1 MAYMHV
7 MRIVFF
13 LVAIGT
19 GAAAH
24 SAAAPAEGAYP
35 SKPVR
40 FIVPFS
46 PGGTNDILARMIG
59 QYLTEKF
66 GKTFIVDNRPGAD
79 GVIATEIVSKSSP
92 DGYTLLILSSAYA
105 MNPAVRKLPY
115 DPKNAVEFIMK
126 LGDGPTLLSVGPLLP
141 VSSVKELFAVTQ
153 AKPGQIV
160 FGTSGGFQYFATA
173 LLKSVAKQDFNIV
186 LYKGTAPALVDVIG
200 GQTHAS
206 IAPIVP
212 SLPHLK
218 SGRMKAL
225 AAGTLKRSSMFPDL
239 PTLDELGFKG
249 FHASNWYTIAITPG
263 TPKSIRTRLYDE
275 IAAYMR
281 SPATVKTF
289 TAMGGEVDVRST
301 EEVRAFVAEEMVKWR
316 KVAIESGMPRETN

>member
-1 MAYMHV
+1 MVYTHV
-7 MRIVFF
+7 MRRVFF
-13 LVAIGT
+13 LAALSTAAAVH
-19 GAAAH
+19 GAAA
-24 SAAAPAEGAYP
+24 PPEGAYP

-40 FIVPFS
+40 FLVPFS

-59 QYLTEKF
+59 QHLTDKL

-79 GVIATEIVSKSSP
+79 GIIATEIVSKASP

-126 LGDGPTLLSVGPLLP
+126 VGDGPTLLSVGPSLP
-141 VSSVKELFAVTQ
+141 VSSVKELFAATQ

-173 LLKSVAKQDFNIV
+173 LLKTVAKQDFNIV

-206 IAPIVP
+206 LAPIVP

-225 AAGTLKRSSMFPDL
+225 AAGTIKRSSMFPDL
-239 PTLDELGFKG
+239 PTLDELGYKG

-263 TPKSIRTRLYDE
+263 TPKAITSRLYEE
-275 IAAYMR
+275 IAGYMR
-281 SPATVKTF
+281 SPATMKTF
-289 TAMGGEVDVRST
+289 TAMGGEVDIRGP
-301 EEVRAFVAEEMVKWR
+301 EEVREFVATEMVKWR
-316 KVAIESGMPRETN
+316 KVALDSGMPRETN